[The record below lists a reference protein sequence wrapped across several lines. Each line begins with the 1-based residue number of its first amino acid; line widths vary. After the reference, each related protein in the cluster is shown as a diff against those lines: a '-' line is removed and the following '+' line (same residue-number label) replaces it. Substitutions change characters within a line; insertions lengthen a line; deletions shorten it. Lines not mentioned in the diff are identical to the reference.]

1 VSRSL
6 PGVLALL
13 LGTTLCQGIAAQQA
27 DEDPGKDDG
36 RKRVARAIS
45 DYEATKSDKNKAAQ
59 ERKAL
64 IWLGEIDHPL
74 VADYLRTELT
84 KAGDTEFA
92 AVVLDAIAKVP
103 RPVLQPEMLAVLQ
116 RSTTP
121 VGVRNAAATAIG
133 RLGDRGIDLLLE
145 LARPA
150 AEEEEKKV
158 DAKDAKDDAVKKSA
172 VRQRLLEESV
182 RRAAIG
188 AIVDSRIDRAVRA
201 LAPMLLQGNKASR
214 LFLLRR
220 MQSVHG
226 CYPVSE
232 ARIRLVKEGE
242 IELAATAWHHLA
254 LERHERAKE
263 LAVDVLERVV
273 DLPAPAVAGEL
284 IGGIVL
290 VQDPELYPLL
300 LRYGSI
306 PGVVVRNALRAAAPA
321 AAKDRALMTWLVQ
334 KGLEQDKPAAREAA
348 KLLLL
353 EAPLEVVQPLVA
365 KVRAAIRSGSKKS
378 LDFAVGLH
386 ELLAKDPTWTS
397 DLVKLAASPESGN
410 RIVALSLLLEVGS
423 DVAVAI
429 AQQNLGHRAW
439 ELRSICLRYL
449 TRFRDTTSIP
459 LLIDRFEHEEGRLL
473 NELHE
478 ALYVHTAHRC
488 WSKHDWDAWWE
499 AHKVG
504 FVLPAEEWARTRFGT
519 STGNIKTASYYDIP
533 IVSSRVAFLVD
544 TSGSM
549 LLPIATDKKVSRLDG
564 AKQQL
569 ASVIEALPA
578 DCHVNLVHYSA
589 KVEEVW
595 EQLRPAN
602 SDNKQEILKQVK
614 RLVAE
619 GGTNIFDA
627 LELAYKDPEVDTIY
641 LLTDGEPTAGRLIAP
656 EDILDE
662 VLRWNRQ
669 RQIVIHCVS
678 IGTDAELLKRL
689 AQESGGTYK
698 QVK

>member
-1 VSRSL
+1 
-6 PGVLALL
+6 LALL
-13 LGTTLCQGIAAQQA
+13 LGTTLCQGITAQQA
-27 DEDPGKDDG
+27 DEDPSKDDG
-36 RKRVARAIS
+36 TKRVARAIS
-45 DYEATKSDKNKAAQ
+45 DYEATKADKHKAAQ

-74 VADYLRTELT
+74 VVDYLRTELT

-103 RPVLQPEMLAVLQ
+103 RPVLQPEMLGVLQ

-121 VGVRNAAATAIG
+121 VVVRNAAATAIG
-133 RLGDRGIDLLLE
+133 RLGDRGIDLLIE

-150 AEEEEKKV
+150 AEEVPQKGEP
-158 DAKDAKDDAVKKSA
+158 KDDAVKKSA
-172 VRQRLLEESV
+172 ARQRLLEETV

-188 AIVDSRIDRAVRA
+188 AIVDSRIDRGIRA
-201 LAPMLLQGNKASR
+201 LAPMLLQGSKASR
-214 LFLLRR
+214 LELLRR
-220 MQSVHG
+220 LQSVHG

-232 ARIRLVKEGE
+232 ARIRLVREGE
-242 IELAATAWHHLA
+242 IELAATAWHHLV
-254 LERHERAKE
+254 LEHHERAKE

-273 DLPAPAVAGEL
+273 DLPTPPVAAEL

-290 VQDPELYPLL
+290 VQDPDLYPLL
-300 LRYGSI
+300 LRFGSI

-321 AAKDRALMTWLVQ
+321 AAKDRALMNWLVQ
-334 KGLEQDKPAAREAA
+334 KGLESDKPAAREAA

-353 EAPLEVVQPLVA
+353 EAPVEVLQPIVN
-365 KVRAAIRSGSKKS
+365 KVRAAIRNGSKKS
-378 LDFAVGLH
+378 LDYAVGLQ
-386 ELLAKDPTWTS
+386 ELLAKDPTWAS
-397 DLVKLAASPESGN
+397 DLVKLASSPESAN
-410 RIVALSLLLEVGS
+410 RIVALSLLLELGS

-439 ELRSICLRYL
+439 ELRSVCLRYL

-459 LLIDRFEHEEGRLL
+459 LLIERFEHEEGRLL
-473 NELHE
+473 YELNE

-488 WSKHDWDAWWE
+488 WSKREWETWWE
-499 AHKVG
+499 QHKVG
-504 FVLPAEEWARTRFGT
+504 FVLPPEEWARTRYG
-519 STGNIKTASYYDIP
+519 SSGGNIKTASYYDIP
-533 IVSSRVAFLVD
+533 ILSTRVAFLVD

-549 LLPIATDKKVSRLDG
+549 MLPIGTDKKVSRLDG

-569 ASVIEALPA
+569 TSVIEALPA
-578 DCHVNLVHYSA
+578 DCHVNLVRFAA
-589 KVEEVW
+589 KVEAVW

-602 SDNKQEILKQVK
+602 AENKQDLLKQVK
-614 RLVAE
+614 RFVVE
-619 GGTNIFDA
+619 GGTNLFDA
-627 LELAYKDPEVDTIY
+627 IELAYKDPEVDTIY
-641 LLTDGEPTAGRLIAP
+641 LLTDGEPTTGRFVAT

-669 RQIVIHCVS
+669 RQIVIHCIA

-689 AQESGGTYK
+689 AQETGGTYK